1 MEVLTDADGWI
12 LIGIFKVDNEFKSYS
27 SMVRSQ
33 WQAFRSNS
41 ELLTGWNYPASRD
54 EKRTD
59 GIAGEEQLRMSDTF
73 PKNKFSK
80 FTKNNTYYRLR
91 PSITV
96 WMSWCLA
103 LSRVLENLEWR

>member
-1 MEVLTDADGWI
+1 
-12 LIGIFKVDNEFKSYS
+12 
-27 SMVRSQ
+27 
-33 WQAFRSNS
+33 
-41 ELLTGWNYPASRD
+41 
-54 EKRTD
+54 
-59 GIAGEEQLRMSDTF
+59 MSDTF

-103 LSRVLENLEWR
+103 LSRVLENLEWRQAEIKWNFF

>member
-12 LIGIFKVDNEFKSYS
+12 LIGIVEVEYDFKSYS
-27 SMVRSQ
+27 ALVRSQ

-59 GIAGEEQLRMSDTF
+59 GTSGEEQLRMSDTF
-73 PKNKFSK
+73 PKNKFSR
-80 FTKNNTYYRLR
+80 FTKTT
-91 PSITV
+91 PTIG
-96 WMSWCLA
+96 
-103 LSRVLENLEWR
+103 